1 MDVKDK
7 LSKISEGID
16 RLDFKMQE
24 FCFERHPIAAALIFG
39 SVMLGTSYGLAQGF
53 NEAYARRE
61 EYYRE
66 REKPI
71 LCVPVTNPDLGFVPK

>member
-61 EYYRE
+61 EYTVKGKNLFFAYH
-66 REKPI
+66 
-71 LCVPVTNPDLGFVPK
+71 FVPK